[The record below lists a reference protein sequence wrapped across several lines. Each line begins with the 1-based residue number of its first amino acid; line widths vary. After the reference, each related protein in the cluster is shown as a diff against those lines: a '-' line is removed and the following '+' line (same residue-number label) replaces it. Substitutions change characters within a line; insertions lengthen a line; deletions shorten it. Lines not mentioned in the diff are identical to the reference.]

1 MTRQSG
7 ILPRPEGIFYLGW
20 AIIFGAAITWIAWRG
35 GELDLSA
42 WQSPLGSA
50 PTVALNVPAVE
61 TVVAVQTPAPS
72 APAAEEPP
80 LEVAA
85 TPPTEQ
91 VKDLQVKDVA
101 PEAGPSLMFN
111 APVRSSREEASAE
124 NSNSQTR
131 TGLSIPIH
139 QPRPLIGTQ
148 EAPAKLALP
157 SPLAMESID
166 SATTETEPLA
176 KEAEPSAKV
185 TKPSDADTE
194 PSATVEP
201 SETPQAELPEVIREI
216 PASEQAD
223 NLTAE
228 HSQNS
233 PQHRVTDTTPQSIPL
248 LGDDVGTWE
257 DLVVE
262 LPQMIAENVP
272 RMLNVD
278 PANWKLPETPR
289 SLPTQTSESDAPEEP
304 AVSPAPAL
312 SPPRIIVSDQEE
324 TLELPPAPPAVA
336 TTDRDWPEMPAL
348 ELLLA
353 RLHEHAQTTGWASQI
368 EELLVDLR
376 EQGPLG
382 TPAASQRLHAL
393 EVRLADGPRIAET
406 LGYDWSHTDLMQT
419 HFALVRRIGVW
430 RAIHAALLAGVD
442 PAKTPANPEEILARL
457 DEVETILREGG
468 QLLSWGDYLRLTELR
483 AAAASPQPEKSM
495 PAIAEE
501 VLLRFDAPEFNAS
514 QRRLLSG
521 PEFNRL
527 TAELQAWVNSPM
539 TVAAILQ
546 HLESYEEDLT
556 PDDASRLARLTHHL
570 RHHRDPL
577 LARLGSTIDH
587 TYRNANFR
595 LYIHADLLQALL
607 PDMQPDDR
615 PINDMI
621 LGARVYGRSRAHT
634 RLSARP
640 VPDESQWRVQLEVNG
655 VVDSTTSSE
664 SGPVTVFNRGR
675 SRYTAVKQVAVGP
688 NGFFVSRAEARA
700 STTTDLADLQTDY
713 DGIPLIGSLVRN
725 VARGQ
730 TDAKKSQAEYEVQ
743 NRVKSQAQRQLE
755 SELNEKV
762 EFWQEKLFGALVDPL
777 QGLGLDPSVV
787 EMRTTSSG
795 LSGRFRTADQ
805 LQLSAHTPRPSAP
818 AGSVLSVQF
827 HETTINNLIEKLR
840 LHGRSFTPEQF
851 IAEAGR
857 LFPAVKADPD
867 EPLPDNVEI
876 VFAQDAPV
884 SVRFEDGRVKLTL
897 RMQEFTLG
905 NQSWTDLEV
914 SAFYSPDQMTKDA
927 KLSRESTVFLTG
939 HRLGFRDQLALR
951 AVFLKVLSKQHAF
964 PLLPEQIAG
973 DPRVAK
979 FPMNQLAIHEGWF
992 AFALGD
998 DKVPAT
1004 RRNRL
1009 TEEKPILDRLRR

>member
-7 ILPRPEGIFYLGW
+7 ILPRPEGVFYLGW
-20 AIIFGAAITWIAWRG
+20 AVIFGAAITWIAWRG

-42 WQSPLGSA
+42 WQAPFESV
-50 PTVALNVPAVE
+50 PTVALNAPAVE
-61 TVVAVQTPAPS
+61 TVMAVHAPTFPTFTAD
-72 APAAEEPP
+72 APPRE
-80 LEVAA
+80 LAA
-85 TPPTEQ
+85 TPPVEL
-91 VKDLQVKDVA
+91 KKKA
-101 PEAGPSLMFN
+101 PPKAQPALMFN
-111 APVRSSREEASAE
+111 APVRSAQEEAEPAQSLAPADGA
-124 NSNSQTR
+124 
-131 TGLSIPIH
+131 GLAIPIH
-139 QPRPLIGTQ
+139 QPKVAAR
-148 EAPAKLALP
+148 
-157 SPLAMESID
+157 
-166 SATTETEPLA
+166 EP
-176 KEAEPSAKV
+176 EAEPQDSTEVAAPA
-185 TKPSDADTE
+185 TLAIETSEPTTIDPETTASEE
-194 PSATVEP
+194 PSKAL
-201 SETPQAELPEVIREI
+201 AELPEVIREI
-216 PASEQAD
+216 PATEEAD
-223 NLTAE
+223 TLTAE
-228 HSQNS
+228 HSQNA
-233 PQHRVTDTTPQSIPL
+233 PQHRVTDIAPESIPL
-248 LGDDVGTWE
+248 LEGALGTWE
-257 DLVVE
+257 DLVVN
-262 LPQMIAENVP
+262 LPQLIENHVP
-272 RMLNVD
+272 RMLKVD
-278 PANWKLPETPR
+278 PATWKLPETPGP
-289 SLPTQTSESDAPEEP
+289 LPQEATEPQRSESDLPEEP
-304 AVSPAPAL
+304 AVSPAPSI
-312 SPPRIIVSDQEE
+312 SPPRIVVTDQEE
-324 TLELPPAPPAVA
+324 APPEPAAPPAVA
-336 TTDRDWPEMPAL
+336 KTDRDWPEMPAL

-353 RLHEHAQTTGWASQI
+353 RLHEHAQTTDWAMQI

-382 TPAASQRLHAL
+382 TPEASAGLHAL

-419 HFALVRRIGVW
+419 HFALKRRIAVW
-430 RAIHAALLAGVD
+430 RAIHVALLAGVD
-442 PAKTPANPEEILARL
+442 PANSSANPEETLARL
-457 DEVETILREGG
+457 SDVEEVLREGG
-468 QLLSWGDYLRLTELR
+468 QLLSWGDYLRLSELR
-483 AAAASPQPEKSM
+483 AAAASPQPEQGM
-495 PAIAEE
+495 PKIAQE

-514 QRRLLSG
+514 QRRLLTG

-527 TAELQAWVNSPM
+527 TAELQAWVSPPM

-546 HLESYEEDLT
+546 HLENYEEDLT
-556 PDDASRLARLTHHL
+556 PDDASRLARLTHYL
-570 RHHRDPL
+570 RHHHDPL

-595 LYIHADLLQALL
+595 LFIHADLLQVML
-607 PDMQPDDR
+607 PDMEPDER
-615 PINDMI
+615 PINDTI
-621 LGARVYGRSRAHT
+621 LGARVFGRSRSQS

-640 VPDESQWRVQLEVNG
+640 VPDEKQWRVQLEVNG
-655 VVDSTTSSE
+655 VVDSSTSSE

-688 NGFFVSRAEARA
+688 QGFFVSRAEARA

-755 SELNEKV
+755 TELNEKV

-787 EMRTTSSG
+787 EMRTTTAG
-795 LSGRFRTADQ
+795 LSGRFRAADQ

-818 AGSVLSVQF
+818 AGSLLSVQF

-851 IAEAGR
+851 IAEAGK
-857 LFPAVKADPD
+857 LFPAVKADPE
-867 EPLPDNVEI
+867 EPLPENVEI
-876 VFAQDAPV
+876 VFAQEAPV

-897 RMQEFTLG
+897 RMREFTHG
-905 NQSWTDLEV
+905 NQTWTDLEV

-927 KLSRESTVFLTG
+927 KLSRDSTVFLTG

-964 PLLPEQIAG
+964 SLLPEQIAA
-973 DPRVAK
+973 DPRIAR

-998 DKVPAT
+998 DAAPGGP
-1004 RRNRL
+1004 RSNRW
-1009 TEEKPILDRLRR
+1009 TEENPILDRIRR